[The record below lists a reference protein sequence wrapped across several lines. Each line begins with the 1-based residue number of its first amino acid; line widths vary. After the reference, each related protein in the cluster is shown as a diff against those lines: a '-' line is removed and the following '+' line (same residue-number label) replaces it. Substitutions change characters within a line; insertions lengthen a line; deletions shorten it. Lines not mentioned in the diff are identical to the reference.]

1 MQKRRIVGDELWMG
15 MLVRHCGGCEEEEKA
30 GDRDRSAGVRE
41 GSVSGS
47 GALSRLI
54 L

>member
-1 MQKRRIVGDELWMG
+1 MQKRQIVGNELWMG
-15 MLVRHCGGCEEEEKA
+15 MLVRHCGECEEEKA
-30 GDRDRSAGVRE
+30 GDRDRGAGVRE
-41 GSVSGS
+41 GRVSGF